1 MIDLT
6 KSIWTR
12 EVHGIN
18 LSFEDISSSNT
29 VNYVFGE
36 LINDYYGLN
45 KINLTEDDVVIDI
58 GGNVGMF
65 SIYVK
70 KKFNCK
76 VIAFEPVLM
85 NFEQFKKN
93 IILNNLS
100 LDDIELHNTAITNIE
115 NGEIKIGTPL
125 YNTGGSS
132 FFYEGDN
139 DSMCKT
145 ETIDKYITKDCKY
158 LKIDCEGGEYEIIPS
173 ILDKLNQFKYIGI
186 EYHKFNDNQNPEILQ
201 ELLKQHFNGEVFFN

>member
-1 MIDLT
+1 MKT
-6 KSIWTR
+6 SWTQKI
-12 EVHGIN
+12 HGIN
-18 LSFEDISSSNT
+18 LTFEDISTSST
-29 VNYVFGE
+29 VPYVFNE
-36 LINDYYGLN
+36 LLVDVYGLN
-45 KINLTEDDVVIDI
+45 KIILSEDDVVIDI

-115 NGEIKIGTPL
+115 NGEIKIKTQL
-125 YNTGGSS
+125 FNTGGSS
-132 FFYEGDN
+132 FFLNWSDY
-139 DSMCKT
+139 DSICKT
-145 ETIDKYITKDCKY
+145 ERIDKYINNNCKY
-158 LKIDCEGGEYEIIPS
+158 IKIDCEGGEHEIIPS
-173 ILDKLNQFKYIGI
+173 MLHKLTHVKYIGI
-186 EYHKFNDNQNPEILQ
+186 EYHDYIKEHNSAELNN
-201 ELLKQHFNGEVFFN
+201 LLKRHFKGEIFHNL